1 MGMDIRTKLVFALVA
16 VSLGSMFA
24 LGAFSYDATRA
35 QLQRLALRQ
44 LDALAESK
52 QEDLERVMGAWRDR
66 VELVT
71 SRTSLRDR
79 LMRYRKTRDP
89 EDAAA
94 IERILVD
101 AEAAVDA
108 LRGISV
114 FTADLQHVASAG
126 LDPGQTMGAGV
137 FWHLDAPLVFEDV
150 MLSDEGE
157 LLITFVAPIR
167 LEGQLIGAAKVLH
180 SARELIDVTHDYTG
194 LGETGETILARR
206 DLEDGAL
213 VLNPL
218 RHDPEAALRR
228 VVSAADGPDPV
239 LRAVAGEE
247 AIFQDDAVDYRGE
260 PVWAATRH
268 LEGLDWGLVVKVDT
282 AEEFRPV
289 VELRDTLWKLAVS
302 LSAFAIIAGL
312 VLGLYIAR
320 PIHDLADV
328 ARRIGEG
335 ELDLR
340 APVKSEDEIGL
351 LAATINR
358 MAEALVN
365 RQGGTPSDR
374 QGGTPSDRKRS

>member
-1 MGMDIRTKLVFALVA
+1 MDIRTKLVFALVA
-16 VSLGSMFA
+16 VSLGSMLA
-24 LGAFSYDATRA
+24 LGAFSYDATRS

-52 QEDLERVMGAWRDR
+52 KEDLERVMVAWQDR

-71 SRTSLRDR
+71 SRTALRQR
-79 LMRYRKTRDP
+79 LREYRATRDP
-89 EDAAA
+89 SHAEA
-94 IERILVD
+94 IRRILVD
-101 AEAAVDA
+101 AEGAVAA

-114 FTADLQHVASAG
+114 FTADLRHVASAG
-126 LDPGQTMGAGV
+126 LDPGRSMGAGV
-137 FWHLDAPLVFEDV
+137 FWHLDDPLVFQDVTLGED
-150 MLSDEGE
+150 GE

-167 LEGQLIGAAKVLH
+167 LDGELIGAAKVLH
-180 SARELIDVTHDYTG
+180 SARELVDVTHDYTG

-218 RHDPEAALRR
+218 RHDPDAALRR
-228 VVSAADGPDPV
+228 NIAGANGRDPV

-247 AIFQDDAVDYRGE
+247 GVFEEDVVDYRGE

-268 LEGLDWGLVVKVDT
+268 LDGLDWGLVVKVDA

-289 VELRDTLWKLAVS
+289 AELRDTMWKLAVS

-312 VLGLYIAR
+312 LLGLYFAR
-320 PIHDLADV
+320 PIHELADV
-328 ARRIGEG
+328 ARRIGDG
-335 ELDLR
+335 ELELR

-365 RQGGTPSDR
+365 RNGAGPRDR
-374 QGGTPSDRKRS
+374 NSS

>member
-1 MGMDIRTKLVFALVA
+1 MDIRTKLVFALVA

-24 LGAFSYDATRA
+24 LGAFTYDATRA

-44 LDALAESK
+44 LDALASSK
-52 QEDLERVMGAWRDR
+52 KEDLERVMAAWQDR

-79 LMRYRKTRDP
+79 LVHYRKTRDP
-89 EDAAA
+89 VDAAA
-94 IERILVD
+94 IQRILVD
-101 AEAAVDA
+101 AEGAVEA
-108 LRGISV
+108 LRGTSV
-114 FTADLQHVASAG
+114 CTADTRHVASAG
-126 LDPGQTMGAGV
+126 LDPGRKMGIGV
-137 FWHLDAPLVFEDV
+137 FWHLDAPLVFQDV
-150 MLSDEGE
+150 TLSDEGE

-167 LEGQLIGAAKVLH
+167 LDGELIGAAKVLH
-180 SARELIDVTHDYTG
+180 SARELVDVTHDYTG
-194 LGETGETILARR
+194 LGNTGETILARR

-218 RHDPEAALRR
+218 RHDPQAALRR
-228 VVSAADGPDPV
+228 VIVPNGGRDPV

-247 AIFQDDAVDYRGE
+247 SIFKDDAVDYRGE

-268 LEGLDWGLVVKVDT
+268 LEGLDWGLVVKVDA
-282 AEEFRPV
+282 AEEARPV
-289 VELRDTLWKLAVS
+289 MELRDTMWKLAVS

-312 VLGLYIAR
+312 LLGLYFAR

-335 ELDLR
+335 ELELR
-340 APVKSEDEIGL
+340 APIESEDEIGL

-365 RQGGTPSDR
+365 RNGGSPSDR
-374 QGGTPSDRKRS
+374 DRS

>member
-1 MGMDIRTKLVFALVA
+1 MDIRTKLVFALVA

-24 LGAFSYDATRA
+24 LGAFTYDATRA

-52 QEDLERVMGAWRDR
+52 KEDLERVMGAWQDR

-79 LMRYRKTRDP
+79 LTRYRKTRDP

-94 IERILVD
+94 IQRILVD
-101 AEAAVDA
+101 AEGAVDA

-114 FTADLQHVASAG
+114 FTADLRHVASAG
-126 LDPGQTMGAGV
+126 LDPGREMGIGV
-137 FWHLDAPLVFEDV
+137 FWHLNEPLVFEDV
-150 MLSDEGE
+150 TLSDEGE
-157 LLITFVAPIR
+157 LLITFIAPIR
-167 LEGQLIGAAKVLH
+167 LDGELIGAAKVLH
-180 SARELIDVTHDYTG
+180 SARELVDVTQDYTG

-228 VVSAADGPDPV
+228 VILPNGGRDPV
-239 LRAVAGEE
+239 LRAVSGEE
-247 AIFQDDAVDYRGE
+247 ATIQDDAVDYRGE

-268 LEGLDWGLVVKVDT
+268 LEGLDWGLVVKVDA
-282 AEEFRPV
+282 AEEARPV
-289 VELRDTLWKLAVS
+289 MELRDTMWKLAVS

-312 VLGLYIAR
+312 LLGLYFAR
-320 PIHDLADV
+320 PIHELADV

-365 RQGGTPSDR
+365 RNGGSPSDR
-374 QGGTPSDRKRS
+374 DGT

>member
-1 MGMDIRTKLVFALVA
+1 
-16 VSLGSMFA
+16 MFA
-24 LGAFSYDATRA
+24 LGAFTYDATRA

-52 QEDLERVMGAWRDR
+52 REDLERVMVAWRDR
-66 VELVT
+66 VQLVT

-79 LMRYRKTRDP
+79 LLRYRNTRDP

-94 IERILVD
+94 IQRILVD
-101 AEAAVDA
+101 AEAAVEA

-114 FTADLQHVASAG
+114 FTADLRHVASAG
-126 LDPGQTMGAGV
+126 LDPGRSMGAGV
-137 FWHLDAPLVFEDV
+137 FWHLDAPLVFQDV

-167 LEGQLIGAAKVLH
+167 LGGELIGAAMVLH

-228 VVSAADGPDPV
+228 VISAGDGRDPV
-239 LRAVAGEE
+239 LRAVAGDE
-247 AIFQDDAVDYRGE
+247 ALFEKDAVDYRGE

-268 LEGLDWGLVVKVDT
+268 LEGLDWGLVVKVDA

-289 VELRDTLWKLAVS
+289 AELRDTMWKVAVS

-320 PIHDLADV
+320 PIHELADV

-335 ELDLR
+335 ELELR

-351 LAATINR
+351 LAATLNR

-365 RQGGTPSDR
+365 RQGEKPSDR
-374 QGGTPSDRKRS
+374 QGEKRS